1 VQSLRNDRKKLIF
14 AIFGAIVMIASSA
27 VIIYHYES
35 SHHDSPKGVPVNINV
50 FLTGIHHSA
59 SPYSSDKNSGFI
71 YNLSNASVTLL
82 SPDPLWIATGGN
94 FGKKNITYNLSD
106 NKYITDVFNG
116 RSNSKGIISGYVNST
131 SLLNIALDWR
141 GIIHNKGYK
150 TSVIEEATYSYIR
163 NGTLYGFDYFN
174 NIAYSPF
181 SPIFNSIVSYEFY
194 KGISPLYLS
203 SSISF
208 NLSNP
213 VFEKKIYQNATNA
226 NISRENDFREIGGG
240 GGGGN
245 PCTPSVVDKTIK
257 VETWTGMLPLLYSS
271 MNLPSDSLFL
281 FASGFT
287 SGIQNINPILKFN
300 SAQHTQNQNGVFQ
313 STTASYEATLTYPAL
328 NAGDLN
334 HVPYNETLEYLS
346 NASFEVV
353 EYKVYYISTQRLNDG
368 TYYCVAT
375 PGPTVTTMEVVGTHN
390 PRVRHAFPYLI
401 ANNGNA
407 SETADYWSTAIN
419 MLGMAPDQEYHL
431 GIGKGYARY
440 IKSYIS
446 TESNNA
452 NSYLEEV
459 ENGVGIFTAAIGV
472 AFAINAVTGIIPLA
486 DSAEDVVDELSLA
499 LAEVGLRTTIVSAFT
514 SISVIVNENIS
525 FSLLGLVDEESTNP
539 GSALNVYLYYSSDTV
554 HFYGST
560 GDEYSY
566 NPYMSVV
573 KAVPVQ

>member
-1 VQSLRNDRKKLIF
+1 VQSLKNDRKKLIF
-14 AIFGAIVMIASSA
+14 AIFAAILMIASSA

-35 SHHDSPKGVPVNINV
+35 IHHDSPKGVPVNINV

-59 SPYSSDKNSGFI
+59 SPYALGQNSGFI

-82 SPDPLWIATGGN
+82 SPDPLWIVTGGN

-131 SLLNIALDWR
+131 SLLNIALYWR

-174 NIAYSPF
+174 NIAYLPF
-181 SPIFNSIVSYEFY
+181 SPIFNSIDSYEFY

-203 SSISF
+203 GSIYF
-208 NLSNP
+208 NLSHP
-213 VFEKKIYQNATNA
+213 VFEKKIYQNATTA
-226 NISRENDFREIGGG
+226 NISRENNFREIGVG

-245 PCTPSVVDKTIK
+245 PCRPSVVGNTIK

-271 MNLPSDSLFL
+271 MNLPSDSLFI
-281 FASGFT
+281 FT
-287 SGIQNINPILKFN
+287 SGITNINPTLKFN
-300 SAQHTQNQNGVFQ
+300 SVQHTQNQSGVFQ
-313 STTASYEATLTYPAL
+313 STTASYEATLPYYSLFAAEL
-328 NAGDLN
+328 NNA
-334 HVPYNETLEYLS
+334 PYNQTLEYIS
-346 NASFEVV
+346 NVSFEVM
-353 EYKVYYISTQRLNDG
+353 EYKVYYISTQRLSDG

-375 PGPTVTTMEVVGTHN
+375 PGPTVTTMEVVGAHN
-390 PRVRHAFPYLI
+390 PSDRKVFTYFI
-401 ANNGNA
+401 ANKGNA

-431 GIGKGYARY
+431 ASGKGYASY
-440 IKSYIS
+440 KKSYNA

-459 ENGVGIFTAAIGV
+459 ENGVGIFTADIGV
-472 AFAINAVTGIIPLA
+472 AFAINAVAGIIPLA
-486 DSAEDVVDELSLA
+486 DSVEDVVDELSLA
-499 LAEVGLRTTIVSAFT
+499 LAEVGLMTTIVSAFT

-525 FSLLGLVDEESTNP
+525 FSSLTLVDEESTNP

-554 HFYGST
+554 HFYGNN

-566 NPYMSVV
+566 NPAMSVV